1 MVVGADASQARIEK
15 LNGSAAYT
23 IVMWAN
29 TSAGMGTMSEPFTV
43 PGESKFLS
51 RDMHRSIGI
60 FCMAIGPRPAY

>member
-29 TSAGMGTMSEPFTV
+29 TSAGMGAMSEPFTV
-43 PGESKFLS
+43 PGESKF
-51 RDMHRSIGI
+51 
-60 FCMAIGPRPAY
+60 FK